1 MSLYS
6 RGEPVSNNQ
15 FRENTA
21 KRAVMAGVAK
31 IPGKTLCVCC
41 GKRRTTETGK
51 VTAKGFVCHGCG
63 GWREKRT
70 KNENHGNTT
79 TNRQQAA

>member
-1 MSLYS
+1 MSDLYHKAGAVAQA
-6 RGEPVSNNQ
+6 R
-15 FRENTA
+15 FRDNTA

-51 VTAKGFVCHGCG
+51 STARGFVCHGCG
-63 GWREKRT
+63 RG
-70 KNENHGNTT
+70 
-79 TNRQQAA
+79 A

>member
-1 MSLYS
+1 MSDLYHKAGAVAQA
-6 RGEPVSNNQ
+6 R
-15 FRENTA
+15 FRDNTE

-31 IPGKTLCVCC
+31 IPGKTECVRC

-63 GWREKRT
+63 RGS
-70 KNENHGNTT
+70 
-79 TNRQQAA
+79 

>member
-31 IPGKTLCVCC
+31 IPGKTLCVLRKAQDNRDREGHREGLCLPWV
-41 GKRRTTETGK
+41 RE
-51 VTAKGFVCHGCG
+51 GCS
-63 GWREKRT
+63 
-70 KNENHGNTT
+70 H
-79 TNRQQAA
+79 

>member
-31 IPGKTLCVCC
+31 IPGKTLCVRC

-51 VTAKGFVCHGCG
+51 STARGFVCHGCG
-63 GWREKRT
+63 RG
-70 KNENHGNTT
+70 
-79 TNRQQAA
+79 A

>member
-51 VTAKGFVCHGCG
+51 STAKGFVCHGCG
-63 GWREKRT
+63 QRQT
-70 KNENHGNTT
+70 KSSNQKSIKT
-79 TNRQQAA
+79 RLFIA